1 MTSVHYYATFI
12 NIERIIIMNKEE
24 ATEMDP
30 ENKKTII
37 INKAINMFRKNMGLT
52 AEIEPE
58 PHHIGYAAD
67 AVIRIALQGL
77 EYIYDAAIKNVISRA
92 TLGGT
97 IRQLDLFQRKGII
110 VARYVTPQIADE
122 LKKMNIPFM
131 DTAGNVHINEPP
143 LLIFIKGNKLIGDD
157 LTVIRPRAF
166 RPAGLQVLFALLCNP
181 SLENAPFRE
190 IAKKTKVALGTVGMV
205 MNDLK
210 KLNYIIEIPPGKRRL
225 IRKKDLLNRWITAYP
240 EQLRPKQIIGLYRA
254 ENRDWWQQADMRDL
268 NIFWGGEVAAAQLTE
283 FLKPQNITVYT
294 NKPVGEFLLRYRIRK
309 DPQGDIEILR
319 MFWNFEIDLPHKNM
333 VPPLL
338 IYADLLATGEAR
350 NIETARI
357 LYEKEL
363 DRFIR
368 ED

>member
-1 MTSVHYYATFI
+1 
-12 NIERIIIMNKEE
+12 
-24 ATEMDP
+24 MDP

-37 INKAINMFRKNMGLT
+37 LHKAIDMFRKNTGLA

-58 PHHIGYAAD
+58 PHHTGYTAD
-67 AVIRIALQGL
+67 AVVKIVWQDL
-77 EYIYDAAIKNVISRA
+77 EYLYDAAIINIISRA

-97 IRQLDLFQRKGII
+97 IPQLDLFQRKGII

-143 LLIFIKGNKLIGDD
+143 LLIFVKGNKLTGTD
-157 LTVIRPRAF
+157 LTVKRLRVF
-166 RPAGLQVLFALLCNP
+166 HPAGLQVLFALLSNP
-181 SLENAPFRE
+181 GLENTPFRE
-190 IAKKTKVALGTVGMV
+190 IAEKAKVALGTVV
-205 MNDLK
+205 MAMKDLK
-210 KLNYIIEIPPGKRRL
+210 KLNYLIEIPPGKRRL
-225 IRKKDLLNRWITAYP
+225 TRKKDLLNRWITAYP

-254 ENRDWWQQADMRDL
+254 ENRDWWKQADMGSL
-268 NIFWGGEVAAAQLTE
+268 HIFWGGEVAAAHLTE
-283 FLKPQNITVYT
+283 YLKPQRITIYT
-294 NKPVGEFLLRYRIRK
+294 NKPIGEFLLRNRIRK
-309 DPQGDIEILR
+309 DPQGDIEMLR
-319 MFWNFEIDLPHKNM
+319 MFWNFEIDWPHKNM
-333 VPPLL
+333 VHPLL

-363 DRFIR
+363 DRFVR

>member
-1 MTSVHYYATFI
+1 MT
-12 NIERIIIMNKEE
+12 
-24 ATEMDP
+24 
-30 ENKKTII
+30 
-37 INKAINMFRKNMGLT
+37 
-52 AEIEPE
+52 
-58 PHHIGYAAD
+58 
-67 AVIRIALQGL
+67 
-77 EYIYDAAIKNVISRA
+77 
-92 TLGGT
+92 
-97 IRQLDLFQRKGII
+97 
-110 VARYVTPQIADE
+110 
-122 LKKMNIPFM
+122 
-131 DTAGNVHINEPP
+131 
-143 LLIFIKGNKLIGDD
+143 
-157 LTVIRPRAF
+157 RPRAF

-181 SLENAPFRE
+181 GLENAPFRKIVE
-190 IAKKTKVALGTVGMV
+190 KARAALGTVGIV

-210 KLNYIIEIPPGKRRL
+210 KLNYLIEIPPEKRRL

-240 EQLRPKQIIGLYRA
+240 EQLRPKQIIGLFRA
-254 ENRDWWQQADMRDL
+254 ENRDWWQQADISDL

-283 FLKPQNITVYT
+283 YLKPQNITVYT
-294 NKPVGEFLLRYRIRK
+294 NKPVGEFLLRNRIRR

-319 MFWNFEIDLPHKNM
+319 MFWNFEKDWPYKNM